1 MRTRCTFTVGA
12 GFCSCVSDSVSAGI
26 GQGCCGTQNGR
37 IEMKKMKKFA
47 ALFLSAALVTACV
60 ACGNDAGTRHPAKS
74 PASLLMPEAKSPARS
89 PMQVLKRA
97 ARHPEKL

>member
-60 ACGNDAGTRHPAKS
+60 ACGNDAGTGES
-74 PASLLMPEAKSPARS
+74 GSSSVEESSSESSEESSEASDAGSAGIWA
-89 PMQVLKRA
+89 V
-97 ARHPEKL
+97 